1 MQQRCGYSL
10 SLCHYDCAVSLCGS
24 EGSAQTQKYDPSFEP
39 LRALVDLLNRNTL
52 DCSTVRMS
60 QTQPQIKT
68 IVTGR
73 DCKPSRKADHPHTGT
88 NTSHAQGIPFRL
100 LTSVAMPA
108 DDPSWALVKSCFWFA
123 TTSAMVFPSVAAL
136 KLESSCV

>member
-1 MQQRCGYSL
+1 MSLAAMQQRCGYSL

-73 DCKPSRKADHPHTGT
+73 DCKPSRKADQPSHWNQHESRSGHTIQTFDLGG
-88 NTSHAQGIPFRL
+88 HASRRPVLGACQIVF
-100 LTSVAMPA
+100 
-108 DDPSWALVKSCFWFA
+108 LVCDYKRHGFSFCGGPE
-123 TTSAMVFPSVAAL
+123 T
-136 KLESSCV
+136 